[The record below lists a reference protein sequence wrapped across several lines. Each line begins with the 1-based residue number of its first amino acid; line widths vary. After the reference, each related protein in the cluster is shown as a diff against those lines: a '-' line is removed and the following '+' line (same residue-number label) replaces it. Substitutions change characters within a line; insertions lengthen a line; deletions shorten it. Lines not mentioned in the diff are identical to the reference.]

1 MIEYCNCGRPTRSH
15 DKGAEC
21 DKPRVRMVDGV
32 PVEVPLVQTDAPDDG
47 EHAGRSP
54 HNGVRDVEPLQ

>member
-32 PVEVPLVQTDAPDDG
+32 PVEVRPIPDETLDRNKPG
-47 EHAGRSP
+47 SSD
-54 HNGVRDVEPLQ
+54 NGSVTKET